1 MAGRAGSGLKAFLC
15 SLWLTASLSSAGV
28 IHLRA
33 KTIKTEEMD
42 PIKPLDVALQDTD
55 LRPYLVTLDPSKGL
69 TATKDRITKVIHE
82 ALEEYIPENTFMV
95 LANHEDIYQVQQLD
109 GVVWVGEYKA
119 EYKVSPSLG
128 NSAKKL
134 SVLLGHDSH
143 RGSQEGHE
151 ILAAMRE
158 RCSLKAVLVT
168 SNLFVVNLEGDQVAL
183 DASKC
188 CAQSHEV
195 VWVEERLEN
204 KAFIKPVASFG
215 TIE

>member
-1 MAGRAGSGLKAFLC
+1 MLLPHFDTFLA
-15 SLWLTASLSSAGV
+15 LPK
-28 IHLRA
+28 H
-33 KTIKTEEMD
+33 TEICDRSIVRTEYALLPSM
-42 PIKPLDVALQDTD
+42 VA
-55 LRPYLVTLDPSKGL
+55 
-69 TATKDRITKVIHE
+69 
-82 ALEEYIPENTFMV
+82 
-95 LANHEDIYQVQQLD
+95 
-109 GVVWVGEYKA
+109 VVGN
-119 EYKVSPSLG
+119 SLG